1 MQSKGEISM
10 TIQETLA
17 RQLPLYARVLLK
29 KGINLQKGQILVIN
43 ASVEASPFASLLAE
57 EAYRGGAAQVVFNWY
72 CNATTRLRYQYE
84 TQDKFEAVP
93 QWRSEFNLY
102 YYRKG
107 AAFLS
112 LISADPYSMQD
123 IDRKKIF
130 AWQKAFHQAVKE
142 YSDGMMASRTNWLVA
157 AVPSPVWAKLLYPEL
172 PEQEG
177 LDKLWLQ
184 ILDVSHCLGTNPLA
198 DWDQHLENLKQ
209 RRQWLTSQQFTALE
223 YTSPKGTKLT
233 VGLPEH
239 HLWQGGAE
247 STTRGFLF
255 NANIP
260 TEEVYSAPQADR
272 VDGVVRST
280 KPLVYNG
287 NLIEDFQLTFK
298 SGRVIAVQAAK
309 GEAVLKDLIQMD
321 EGACRLGEVALVPYH
336 SPISLTNQI
345 FYETLFDENAA
356 CHLALGDSYPTC
368 LENGPELSDEELKKA
383 GLNDSMIHVDFM
395 VGSPDLNITGIKKDG
410 TRVPVFINGD
420 WA

>member
-1 MQSKGEISM
+1 MDIH
-10 TIQETLA
+10 ETLA
-17 RQLPLYARVLLK
+17 RQLPLYARVLLE
-29 KGINLQKGQILVIN
+29 KGINLQKDQILVIN
-43 ASVEASPFASLLAE
+43 TPVEAHSFASLLAE
-57 EAYRGGAAQVVFNWY
+57 EAYKAGAAQVVFNWY
-72 CNATTRLRYQYE
+72 CNETTRLRYQYE
-84 TQDKFEAVP
+84 TQDKFETVP

-112 LISADPYSMQD
+112 LISADPYTMEG

-142 YSDGMMASRTNWLVA
+142 YSDGMMASRINWLVA
-157 AVPSPVWAKLLYPEL
+157 AVPGTVWAKLLYPEL

-177 LDKLWLQ
+177 MDKLWLQ
-184 ILDVSHCLGTNPLA
+184 ILDVSRCLGDDPLA
-198 DWDQHLENLKQ
+198 DWDKHLAELKQ
-209 RRQWLTSQQFTALE
+209 RREWLTAQQFTALE

-239 HLWQGGAE
+239 HIWQGGAE

-272 VDGVVRST
+272 VDGVVWST

-287 NLIEDFQLTFK
+287 NLIENFRFTFQDGK
-298 SGRVIAVQAAK
+298 VVDVQAEK
-309 GEAVLKDLIQMD
+309 GEDILKDLIQMD

-336 SPISLTNQI
+336 SPISLTNRI

-368 LENGPELSDEELKKA
+368 LENGPELTEAELKKA

-395 VGSPDLNITGIKKDG
+395 VGSPDLTITGIKKDG
-410 TRVPVFINGD
+410 TKVPVFVDGD